1 MQIFQIG
8 GGDYQNLCGHLEG
21 KKKLTLKD
29 IFFMEVQHIKCLK

>member
-8 GGDYQNLCGHLEG
+8 GGDYQNVCGHLEG

-29 IFFMEVQHIKCLK
+29 IFFYGSATYKMS